1 VALVAHT
8 DFGSI
13 TILFNRLWGLQVLA
27 PNGEWLY
34 VRPLPGH
41 AIVNLGDSMVKLSN
55 GLLKSNIHR
64 VVTTPGLSD
73 MVDRYS
79 VVYFSRPENDVQ
91 MKSLVNDGKEQ
102 QYEDHVFTA
111 QEWIARRV
119 KNLQTENYKD
129 EDTYEMSRGTEGHR
143 ETENSM

>member
-1 VALVAHT
+1 
-8 DFGSI
+8 
-13 TILFNRLWGLQVLA
+13 
-27 PNGEWLY
+27 
-34 VRPLPGH
+34 
-41 AIVNLGDSMVKLSN
+41 
-55 GLLKSNIHR
+55 
-64 VVTTPGLSD
+64 
-73 MVDRYS
+73 
-79 VVYFSRPENDVQ
+79 

-129 EDTYEMSRGTEGHR
+129 KDTYEMSRGTEGHR